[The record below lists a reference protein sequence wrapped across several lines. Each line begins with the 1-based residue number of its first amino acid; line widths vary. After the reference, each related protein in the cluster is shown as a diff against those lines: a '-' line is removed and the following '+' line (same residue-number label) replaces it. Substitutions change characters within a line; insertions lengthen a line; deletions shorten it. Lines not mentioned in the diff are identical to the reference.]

1 MPEAAGLGAHL
12 TLGFGGQAKF
22 GPDVQW
28 VAGPDDL
35 PVDPSRG
42 DAFYTEVR
50 KYWPPGLRD
59 GALIPACAGIR
70 PKIHKDPRPRSACC
84 GLCRSRPDVQGV
96 HGLVNLFGIDSP
108 GLTSCLALAQHVAT
122 LV

>member
-1 MPEAAGLGAHL
+1 VPEAAGLGAHL

-42 DAFYTEVR
+42 DAFYAEVR
-50 KYWPPGLRD
+50 TYWPPGLRD
-59 GALIPACAGIR
+59 GALIPARAGIR
-70 PKIHKDPRPRSACC
+70 PKIHGPGQPAADF
-84 GLCRSRPDVQGV
+84 VV
-96 HGLVNLFGIDSP
+96 HGPMSTASTGWSICSE
-108 GLTSCLALAQHVAT
+108 ST
-122 LV
+122 LRG